1 MQAIVT
7 CDNNYAISFRGKD
20 LASIPSESKTRMK
33 EIAGKT
39 IIYDFNHVDALPGN
53 QPVKGSN
60 NLIYTAG
67 ADVNVKGAKC
77 FKDLASLDE
86 EVKKLDSDEV
96 YIIHGEELY
105 KHFLPRINT
114 IHMTKI
120 DYEYSADSWFE
131 NLDKNPD
138 FVITA
143 DSDEMYCFNIVYSF
157 LKYERQK
164 NDTGRD

>member
-7 CDNNYAISFRGKD
+7 CDNNWAISYRGKD
-20 LASIPSESKTRMK
+20 LVSIPSETKTRMQ

-39 IIYDFNHVDALPGN
+39 IVYDLLHVDALPGN
-53 QPVKGSN
+53 QPVKGCN

-67 ADVNVKGAKC
+67 VKQSVKGAKC
-77 FKDLASLDE
+77 FDTIEELAAE
-86 EVKKLDSDEV
+86 IEKYDSNEV

-105 KHFLPRINT
+105 KAFLPKVNLV
-114 IHMTKI
+114 HVTKI

-131 NLDKNPD
+131 NLDRNPD
-138 FVITA
+138 FKITA

-157 LKYERQK
+157 LKYER
-164 NDTGRD
+164 R